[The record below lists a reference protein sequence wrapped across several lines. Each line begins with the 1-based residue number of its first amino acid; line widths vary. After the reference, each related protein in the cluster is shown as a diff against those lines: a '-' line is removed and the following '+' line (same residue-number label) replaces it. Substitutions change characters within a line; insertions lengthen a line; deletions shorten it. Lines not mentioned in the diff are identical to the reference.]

1 MTKKL
6 SATIIT
12 ILISTVFAFAQNKE
26 GTAAGQFLQIPVG
39 AKAIAMGGAFTALAD
54 DPSAL
59 YYNPGAISRISK
71 NKMYASQTN
80 WLVGGRHQ
88 FLAAEIMLTTQ
99 DIIGVS
105 INYLDYGKREKITTV
120 AEPDG
125 TGEYWEASDLAFSLG
140 YSRNLTDRFSIGGSV
155 KYIQQN
161 IWNVSATAFAVDLGL
176 LFKTQ
181 FNDLQIGASMRN
193 FGSELQLTGR
203 DLITQVDLDEQ
214 ASGNNETIV
223 SYLKTDKWPIPL
235 TFTVGLAMPVITNKL
250 LNLTLAG
257 DVVRPTD
264 NSQVLNLGAD
274 LSMINM
280 LSFRLGYQALFREET
295 QQGLTL
301 GFGLKLP
308 IKYTDILFDYTFQ
321 DYGFFG
327 NLSTMSI
334 SIGF

>member
-250 LNLTLAG
+250 LNL
-257 DVVRPTD
+257 
-264 NSQVLNLGAD
+264 GAD